1 MNSCDWIIC
10 ERTGR
15 WAAALRVGFARRSQT
30 GPAPRIYESRSLD
43 ELAERLTARP
53 RSLTLLEVHAS
64 NLAKLLQWLAQNS
77 QQFPRA
83 RFVAVLDRMLAV
95 RPDSSSEQSSVESQD
110 VVAALLE
117 SGAAEIAVSPRRL
130 QHIFVLA
137 DRHAAS
143 VSSLRRPPAEAQS
156 ITDCARSRL
165 PWQTDRDRE

>member
-1 MNSCDWIIC
+1 MNSCDRIIC

-30 GPAPRIYESRSLD
+30 GPAPRIHETRSLD
-43 ELAERLTARP
+43 ELAERLTIRP
-53 RSLTLLEVHAS
+53 GSLTLLEVHPL
-64 NLAKLLQWLAQNS
+64 NLAKLLPWLAHNS
-77 QQFPRA
+77 QRFQWA
-83 RFVAVLDRMLAV
+83 RFVALLDRMLSV
-95 RPDSSSEQSSVESQD
+95 RPDSSSEQSPVESQE

-117 SGAAEIAVSPRRL
+117 SGAAEIAVSPRCL

-143 VSSLRRPPAEAQS
+143 VSSFRRPPTEAKS
-156 ITDCARSRL
+156 ISDWARSRL